1 MGEKIKLRQMDIYE
15 CIAIAKER
23 NNKMD
28 EKSHKYAG
36 NEKYWGAV
44 DLVALGYQ
52 LGVECAEEMLKAN
65 VGDVDAANKV
75 AIRTIYD
82 GVRDTMN
89 YQYEEF
95 GRKSG
100 ATEDDHEDCEKVLMS
115 LLEDGLK
122 SDVERPLSVMLEILG
137 K

>member
-1 MGEKIKLRQMDIYE
+1 
-15 CIAIAKER
+15 
-23 NNKMD
+23 MD